1 MLLANNGVRSVSR
14 ILTEF
19 VEEHSDNPTFS
30 SSASARLKIL
40 SNGYGKNES
49 PGCDS
54 NSDPRC
60 NWQEKAPEYL
70 SKNLSKHPAAAIAAY
85 ATLLAIHE
93 DKEWRKALVK
103 LITITPEL
111 VCDVIPWVNAK
122 AAGIL
127 SECRPSVSR

>member
-1 MLLANNGVRSVSR
+1 M
-14 ILTEF
+14 E
-19 VEEHSDNPTFS
+19 
-30 SSASARLKIL
+30 
-40 SNGYGKNES
+40 NES

-60 NWQEKAPEYL
+60 NWQKKHTEYL
-70 SKNLSKHPAAAIAAY
+70 SKACQKHPAAAIAAY

-93 DKEWRKALVK
+93 DKEWHKALVK

-111 VCDVIPWVNAK
+111 VCDVIPRVSAK

-127 SECRPSVSR
+127 SECRPQSVAEECEYATADMLPELFVSPPLDD